1 MKYVARVQCTG
12 LIDVLIEAS
21 SAREAE
27 DIVNENDFYVD
38 CNSLTDHGCGGGA
51 DALIVW
57 VKTQDECEEWERKQ
71 YELELESL
79 AYFKSKFRIQ
89 STDTITDNSSD
100 SR

>member
-27 DIVNENDFYVD
+27 DIVNERGFCVD
-38 CNSLTDHGCGGGA
+38 SSLTGYGDGGGA

-57 VKTQDECEEWERKQ
+57 VKTQDEFEEWERKQ

-79 AYFKSKFRIQ
+79 ANFKSKFRTQ

>member
-27 DIVNENDFYVD
+27 DIVNENGFCVD
-38 CNSLTDHGCGGGA
+38 TSSLTEHGDSGGA
-51 DALIVW
+51 DASIVW
-57 VKTQDECEEWERKQ
+57 VKTQDEFEEWERKQ

-79 AYFKSKFRIQ
+79 ANFKSKFRTQ